1 MATSQVTEK
10 DFDQKVK
17 SDKLVLVDFH
27 ADWCQPCKLA
37 EPVLEELS
45 EEYKDKLSI
54 LKLDTDANQA
64 VAQKFGVMS
73 IPTIIA
79 FKNGAEVERMSGF
92 GGKDGY
98 VRLIEKVLNG

>member
-1 MATSQVTEK
+1 MATSVVTEA

-17 SDKLVLVDFH
+17 SDKPVLVDFY

-45 EEYKDKLSI
+45 VAYKDKLSI

-64 VAQKFGVMS
+64 TAQKFGVMS

>member
-1 MATSQVTEK
+1 
-10 DFDQKVK
+10 
-17 SDKLVLVDFH
+17 
-27 ADWCQPCKLA
+27 
-37 EPVLEELS
+37 
-45 EEYKDKLSI
+45 
-54 LKLDTDANQA
+54 